1 MESTLKRGALFF
13 LVMTFLLLATACSY
27 ERTDPQTGRAF
38 EEKHLLTLED
48 GCKVSE
54 VRGRDLYTI
63 YRIKCSDGTGAAS
76 YSCGKN
82 CKAQVT
88 YEIKLT
94 PEQEEELKKKKAL
107 AKLTPAEQ
115 QALGLMPEPEKSK
128 ETK

>member
-1 MESTLKRGALFF
+1 MESNLKHGALFF
-13 LVMTFLLLATACSY
+13 LIVTLLLLVTGCNY
-27 ERTDPQTGRAF
+27 ERTDPMTGRAF
-38 EEKHLLTLED
+38 EEKHLFTLED

-76 YSCGKN
+76 YSCGKS

-88 YEIKLT
+88 YEIKLS
-94 PEQEEELKKKKAL
+94 PEQEEELKKKAAL
-107 AKLTPAEQ
+107 AKLTPAEK